1 MKKNANSN
9 DLRVLKTKKLLKDSL
24 VLLLNNKSISNIK
37 VTELCQNA
45 MISKGTFYLHYNDIY
60 DLYRETLQHYL
71 TQFIECVDFWEDFS
85 NDPTQF
91 TLKLLNLNKK
101 KKTVKIPKYLF
112 DIKDA
117 FIGHE
122 FAKMIIQLLIDKIFS
137 FSTLPNTKE
146 NSIKLECYFSSFS
159 FITFF
164 QHPESDNELIAP
176 IISQQLFSFFPEL
189 YNNL

>member
-60 DLYRETLQHYL
+60 DLYRETLQQYL

-101 KKTVKIPKYLF
+101 KKLSKYPN
-112 DIKDA
+112 IY
-117 FIGHE
+117 
-122 FAKMIIQLLIDKIFS
+122 LI
-137 FSTLPNTKE
+137 
-146 NSIKLECYFSSFS
+146 
-159 FITFF
+159 
-164 QHPESDNELIAP
+164 
-176 IISQQLFSFFPEL
+176 
-189 YNNL
+189 